1 MATVSD
7 ALSEIIERTSCKIN
21 GETTELPGIFGVGT
35 HTTPLDPADLEP
47 LCESGKPVYV
57 YAGIGRGKHRV
68 TDAIK
73 EAAEKTPGG
82 LDDKSRGLVMLRYNR
97 SSTPVLTVAEVTEIT
112 TFLSPYKNMK
122 IACGFADDR
131 SLDAQVKIV
140 LVTA

>member
-7 ALSEIIERTSCKIN
+7 VLRQIIDRTSCKIN
-21 GETTELPGIFGVGT
+21 GETTELPGIFEYET
-35 HTTPLDPADLEP
+35 QAALDPADLEP

-57 YAGIGRGKHRV
+57 YASIGRGKHRV
-68 TDAIK
+68 SDAIK

-82 LDDKSRGLVMLRYNR
+82 LGDKSKCLLMFTYNR
-97 SSTPVLTVAEVTEIT
+97 SATPVLTVAEIAEINN
-112 TFLSPYKNMK
+112 FLAPYKGLDTVF
-122 IACGFADDR
+122 GFADDR